1 MLLALVYLSTWQ
13 SMDWNETMRQN
24 EKDLISA
31 YIYNN
36 YVRLEDHVNTLQ
48 NNIRFRKIDVI
59 DCVELICAIQEFET
73 FKEVTGHIRVLLKI
87 NEKD

>member
-13 SMDWNETMRQN
+13 STDWIDIMRQN

-73 FKEVTGHIRVLLKI
+73 FKEVTGHIRLLLKI
-87 NEKD
+87 NEKE

>member
-1 MLLALVYLSTWQ
+1 
-13 SMDWNETMRQN
+13 MDWNETMRQN

-73 FKEVTGHIRVLLKI
+73 FKEVTGHIRLLLKI
-87 NEKD
+87 NEKE